1 MKTNN
6 LIKKF
11 AQHLSRHFSKEH
23 VKMAHT
29 WKSAQ
34 CQLIIQKMYI
44 KIIVRYHL
52 MAVRENIKKM
62 INVSKDIDKRNPC
75 TLLQEMQID
84 TAFTESN
91 KDTPQRI

>member
-1 MKTNN
+1 
-6 LIKKF
+6 
-11 AQHLSRHFSKEH
+11 
-23 VKMAHT
+23 
-29 WKSAQ
+29 
-34 CQLIIQKMYI
+34 MYI